1 MSRTQLSPGLPQTL
15 LFLLSRDLP
24 LMYSALKFASQ
35 NSECFLQLTRKFC
48 LRYVFCGI
56 YTLEMILKILSRGF
70 IFHTYAYLRDAWN
83 WLDFIVVVLG

>member
-1 MSRTQLSPGLPQTL
+1 M
-15 LFLLSRDLP
+15 LFLLGLFTFRDEQVLHKEKLP
-24 LMYSALKFASQ
+24 LETDQVNFY
-35 NSECFLQLTRKFC
+35 

-56 YTLEMILKILSRGF
+56 YTLEMFLKILSRGF